1 MSRLTQVDPKSGE
14 VIKKPIKS
22 AIENIEESIEVGS
35 TFNTMDGCTVEVLKI
50 VNDIV
55 YVQISSD
62 ELKRD
67 MVASININ
75 KLIYSL
81 QHHNLIFSDFKN
93 KKYI

>member
-1 MSRLTQVDPKSGE
+1 MSRLTQVDPRSGE
-14 VIKKPIKS
+14 IIKKPIKS
-22 AIENIEESIEVGS
+22 AIENTEESIEVGS
-35 TFNTMDGCTVEVLKI
+35 IFNTMDGCTVEVLKI
-50 VNDIV
+50 VNDTA

>member
-1 MSRLTQVDPKSGE
+1 MSRLTQVDPRSGE
-14 VIKKPIKS
+14 IIKKPIKS
-22 AIENIEESIEVGS
+22 AIENTEESIEVGS

-50 VNDIV
+50 VNDTA

>member
-1 MSRLTQVDPKSGE
+1 MSRLTQVDPRSGE

-22 AIENIEESIEVGS
+22 VIENTEESIEVGS

-50 VNDIV
+50 VNDVV